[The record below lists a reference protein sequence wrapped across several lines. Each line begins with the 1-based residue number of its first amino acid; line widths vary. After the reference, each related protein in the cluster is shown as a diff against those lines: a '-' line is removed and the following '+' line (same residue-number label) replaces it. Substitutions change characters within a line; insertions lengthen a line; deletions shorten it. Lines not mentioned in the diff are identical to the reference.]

1 MKHIKYLVQAIVAMV
16 LAMFLCYFADGT
28 KMDLLLTY
36 LLFLNYLDMQ
46 DRPNA

>member
-1 MKHIKYLVQAIVAMV
+1 MKQIKYWVQALIAMFVAM
-16 LAMFLCYFADGT
+16 LLCYFADGT

-36 LLFLNYLDMQ
+36 LLLLNYLDMQ